1 MSNPF
6 FEDWNTPYGIPPFD
20 LIHNEHYLE
29 AFERGFAEQNAEI
42 DRIAQNQAPANF
54 TNTIEALERS
64 GALLAKTGMVFS
76 NLSSSD
82 TNDSLQA
89 IELDRKSVV

>member
-20 LIHNEHYLE
+20 RIQNEHYLE
-29 AFERGFAEQNAEI
+29 AFERGFAEQNVEI
-42 DRIAQNQAPANF
+42 DRITQNQAPANF

-76 NLSSSD
+76 NL
-82 TNDSLQA
+82 
-89 IELDRKSVV
+89 ELIGHQ